1 MFDARF
7 WSINVNLE
15 RSTDGGRTWHQA
27 NVESTGVHVDH
38 QVIEFDPVDRKH
50 LLLGNDGGLYEL
62 YDEGKTWRF
71 FANLP
76 ITQFYRVST
85 DNAKPF
91 YNVCGGTQDNF
102 SFCGPSRSLSRL
114 GVRTS
119 DWYIVNGG
127 DGFQSRSD
135 PEDPNI
141 VYASSQNG
149 GIVRL
154 DLRTGLSRSIRP
166 PQAGSGRGGGG
177 GGGGDDEMPSVPQG
191 GPAGGPAQ
199 GPAGVQGRGGQ
210 AQAPPGAPAGAAAAN
225 PAGAPATPAGAPA
238 NPAGTPANPAG
249 AQGAAAAQPPQG
261 GRGGR
266 QGGPAGPGDRV
277 NWDAP
282 YIISPHNPRRLYWA
296 SNYVYRTDDRGDSW
310 TRISPDLSRSLDAFN
325 IPIMGKVWP
334 RDSVALNTST
344 TPLSNVVS
352 IDESPLLEG
361 LLYAGTDDGLLQVT
375 DDGGKNWRK
384 VEDFPGV
391 PKWTYVT
398 DVFASPRDVDT
409 VFVTLN
415 NWQRGDYQPYVVKS
429 ADRGKTWTNIS
440 ANLPDKHDAWTI
452 VQDHVNSNLLFVGTE
467 FALFVSVDG
476 GRQWTPLT
484 GGMPPIQVRDM
495 SIQRRENDLVL
506 ATFGRGFYILDD
518 YSALREITPQALAE
532 SARLFPL
539 RDAYLFNPLGLSP
552 AGSAGLSPLSGLWA
566 APNPP
571 FGAVFTYNV
580 KEAPSGD
587 ATLVLTITDDTG
599 RQVRRMDVDK
609 TTGLRR
615 VAWNLRTDPPAGT
628 PAAGGRG
635 GGGGGGGQFGGRGG
649 AAQGTLVTPGTY
661 RATLGRK
668 TGDTVTPIGAS
679 QAFRVVQIPQ

>member
-1 MFDARF
+1 
-7 WSINVNLE
+7 
-15 RSTDGGRTWHQA
+15 
-27 NVESTGVHVDH
+27 
-38 QVIEFDPVDRKH
+38 
-50 LLLGNDGGLYEL
+50 
-62 YDEGKTWRF
+62 
-71 FANLP
+71 
-76 ITQFYRVST
+76 
-85 DNAKPF
+85 
-91 YNVCGGTQDNF
+91 
-102 SFCGPSRSLSRL
+102 
-114 GVRTS
+114 
-119 DWYIVNGG
+119 
-127 DGFQSRSD
+127 
-135 PEDPNI
+135 
-141 VYASSQNG
+141 
-149 GIVRL
+149 
-154 DLRTGLSRSIRP
+154 
-166 PQAGSGRGGGG
+166 
-177 GGGGDDEMPSVPQG
+177 MPGVPQG

-210 AQAPPGAPAGAAAAN
+210 AQAPPGAPAGAAAAT

-249 AQGAAAAQPPQG
+249 AQAAAAAQPPQG

-266 QGGPAGPGDRV
+266 QGGPAGPADRV

-361 LLYAGTDDGLLQVT
+361 LLYAGTDDGLLQIT

-415 NWQRGDYQPYVVKS
+415 NWQRGDYKPYVVKS
-429 ADRGKTWTNIS
+429 TDRGRTWTNIT
-440 ANLPDKHDAWTI
+440 AQPARQARR
-452 VQDHVNSNLLFVGTE
+452 VDHRAGS
-467 FALFVSVDG
+467 
-476 GRQWTPLT
+476 RQRQPA
-484 GGMPPIQVRDM
+484 VRRHRVRAVR
-495 SIQRRENDLVL
+495 QRRRRQAVDAAERRHAADPG
-506 ATFGRGFYILDD
+506 ARHGDPEARERSRARRR
-518 YSALREITPQALAE
+518 SAAGSTSSTTTARCARSRRRRWPK

-580 KEAPSGD
+580 KEALPGD

-599 RQVRRMDVDK
+599 RQIRRMDVDK
-609 TTGLRR
+609 TAGLRR
-615 VAWNLRTDPPAGT
+615 VAWNLRGEAAAGAAPA
-628 PAAGGRG
+628 AAAAAAAEAGGRRPRRSTA
-635 GGGGGGGQFGGRGG
+635 GRAGRARHVPRHARARRSARTSRRSAQRRRSG
-649 AAQGTLVTPGTY
+649 SCRYRSRMLTARIAGSAGIAAR
-661 RATLGRK
+661 RAA
-668 TGDTVTPIGAS
+668 AS
-679 QAFRVVQIPQ
+679 DRAVIRV